1 VTVPITKTGV
11 QALLGA
17 HGFNPTR
24 LRGQHFLVDRNLIDA
39 IVRDADVGPGD
50 CVLEIG
56 TGTGILTDAL
66 AGRAGRVVTCDL
78 DRRLQEIARGLR
90 EWPPTV
96 TFLLADILE
105 GKHKLNPAVIR
116 RWESEG
122 ALASAEATA
131 GKPGALRLRVVSN
144 LPYSVATPVLANLLW
159 DGIPFHD
166 AVVLVQREAAERF
179 VAKPG
184 TGDYGPMAIAVA
196 LLAEAAILRH
206 VPPQVFWPAPKVES
220 ALLRLAPRAPSRALT
235 LRDAGLPSLLQD
247 AFQQRRKTLRKRF
260 GEARL
265 AAAGIDPTA
274 RPEEVPPEAWPRLL
288 TVPPA

>member
-1 VTVPITKTGV
+1 MAVPTTKTGV

-17 HGFNPTR
+17 HGFNPTK

-39 IVRDADVGPGD
+39 IVRDAGVGPMD

-66 AGRAGRVVTCDL
+66 AGRAGRVVTCDV

-90 EWPPTV
+90 EWPPAV
-96 TFLLADILE
+96 VFLLEDILA
-105 GKHKLNPAVIR
+105 GKHALNPVVLD
-116 RWESEG
+116 RWR
-122 ALASAEATA
+122 AEAA
-131 GKPGALRLRVVSN
+131 EGLRLRVVSN
-144 LPYSVATPVLANLLW
+144 LPYAVATPVLANLLW
-159 DGIPFHD
+159 DGIPFSD

-179 VAKPG
+179 VARPG
-184 TGDYGPMAIAVA
+184 TGEYGPMAIAVA

-220 ALLRLAPRAPSRALT
+220 ALLRLAPRAPGRAVE

-247 AFQQRRKTLRKRF
+247 AFQQRRKTLRKRL

-265 AAAGIDPTA
+265 VAAGIAPTA
-274 RPEEVPPEAWPRLL
+274 RPEEVPPEAWVRLL

>member
-1 VTVPITKTGV
+1 VAVPTTKTGV

-17 HGFNPTR
+17 HGFHPTR

-39 IVRDADVGPGD
+39 IVRDADVRPSD

-66 AGRAGRVVTCDL
+66 AARAGRVVTCDL
-78 DRRLQEIARGLR
+78 DARLQEIAKGLR
-90 EWPPTV
+90 EWPESVVFV
-96 TFLLADILE
+96 TGDILA
-105 GKHKLNPAVIR
+105 GKHALNSAVIS
-116 RWESEG
+116 RWQSEG
-122 ALASAEATA
+122 AS
-131 GKPGALRLRVVSN
+131 GALRLRVVSN
-144 LPYSVATPVLANLLW
+144 LPYAVATPVLANLLW
-159 DGIPFHD
+159 DGIPMHD

-184 TGDYGPMAIAVA
+184 TAAYGPMAIAVA
-196 LLAEAAILRH
+196 LLAHAEIVRR
-206 VPPQVFWPAPKVES
+206 VPPQVFWPPPKVES
-220 ALLRLAPRAPSRALT
+220 ALLRVAPRAPAEARR

-265 AAAGIDPTA
+265 LGTGIDPSA
-274 RPEEVPPEAWPRLL
+274 RPEDVPPEAWARLL
-288 TVPPA
+288 TVPPS

>member
-1 VTVPITKTGV
+1 VAVPTTKTGV

-17 HGFNPTR
+17 HGFNPTK

-39 IVRDADVGPGD
+39 IVRDAGVGPMD

-66 AGRAGRVVTCDL
+66 AGRAGRVVTCDV

-90 EWPPTV
+90 EWPPAV
-96 TFLLADILE
+96 VFLLEDILA
-105 GKHKLNPAVIR
+105 GKHALNPVVLD
-116 RWESEG
+116 RWR
-122 ALASAEATA
+122 AEAA
-131 GKPGALRLRVVSN
+131 EGLRLRVVSN
-144 LPYSVATPVLANLLW
+144 LPYAVATPVLANLLW
-159 DGIPFHD
+159 DGIPFSD

-179 VAKPG
+179 VARPG
-184 TGDYGPMAIAVA
+184 TGEYGPMAIAVA

-220 ALLRLAPRAPSRALT
+220 ALLRLAPRAPGRAVE

-247 AFQQRRKTLRKRF
+247 AFQQRRKTLRKRL

-265 AAAGIDPTA
+265 VAAGIAPTA
-274 RPEEVPPEAWPRLL
+274 RPEEVPPEAWVRLL

>member
-1 VTVPITKTGV
+1 MTVPTTKTGV

-17 HGFNPTR
+17 HGFNPTK

-39 IVRDADVGPGD
+39 IVRDAGVGPSD

-66 AGRAGRVVTCDL
+66 AGRAGRVVTCDV
-78 DRRLQEIARGLR
+78 DRRLQDIAKGLR
-90 EWPPTV
+90 EWPETV
-96 TFLLADILE
+96 VFLLEDILA
-105 GKHKLNPAVIR
+105 GKHALNPVVLD
-116 RWESEG
+116 RWR
-122 ALASAEATA
+122 AEA
-131 GKPGALRLRVVSN
+131 GGGLRLRVVSN
-144 LPYSVATPVLANLLW
+144 LPYAVATPVLANLLW
-159 DGIPFHD
+159 DGVPFSD

-196 LLAEAAILRH
+196 LLAEAEILRH

-220 ALLRLAPRAPSRALT
+220 ALLRVVPRAPQRAVG

-247 AFQQRRKTLRKRF
+247 AFQQRRKTLRKRL

-265 AAAGIDPTA
+265 LAAGIAPTA
-274 RPEEVPPEAWPRLL
+274 RPEEVPPEAWLRLL

>member
-1 VTVPITKTGV
+1 VALPTTKTGV

-17 HGFNPTR
+17 HGFLPTK
-24 LRGQHFLVDRNLIDA
+24 LRGQHFLVDRNLVDA
-39 IVRDADVGPGD
+39 IVRDADVGPAD

-66 AGRAGRVVTCDL
+66 AARAGRVVSCDL
-78 DRRLQEIARGLR
+78 DARLQGIARGLR
-90 EWPPTV
+90 EWPPGV
-96 TFLLADILE
+96 TFLLADILA
-105 GKHKLNPAVIR
+105 GKHKLNPEVIG
-116 RWESEG
+116 RWRAEG
-122 ALASAEATA
+122 
-131 GKPGALRLRVVSN
+131 GGGGGAPRLRVVSN

-179 VAKPG
+179 IARTG
-184 TGDYGPMAIAVA
+184 TSDYGPIAVAVA

-220 ALLRLAPRAPSRALT
+220 ALLRLAPRAPARAVA
-235 LRDAGLPSLLQD
+235 LRDAGLPALLQD

-265 AAAGIDPTA
+265 LAAGIDPMA

-288 TVPPA
+288 TVPLS

>member
-1 VTVPITKTGV
+1 MAVPTTKTGV

-17 HGFNPTR
+17 HGFHPTK

-39 IVRDADVGPGD
+39 IVRDADVGEGD

-66 AGRAGRVVTCDL
+66 ASRAGRVVTCDL
-78 DRRLQEIARGLR
+78 DARLQGIAKGLR

-96 TFLLADILE
+96 TFLLEDILA
-105 GKHKLNPAVIR
+105 GKHKLNAEVID
-116 RWESEG
+116 RWQ
-122 ALASAEATA
+122 AEA
-131 GKPGALRLRVVSN
+131 GGPGGALRPRIVSN

-159 DGIPFHD
+159 DGVPFHD

-220 ALLRLAPRAPSRALT
+220 AVLRLLPRAPGKARE

-260 GEARL
+260 GEGRL
-265 AAAGIDPTA
+265 LAAGIAPTA
-274 RPEEVPPEAWPRLL
+274 RPEEVPPEAWARLL